1 MHISILTRRGWPPY
15 SQSVAAFCYPSAPY
29 FRAGF
34 ARAARREAPTK
45 EMDMNRK
52 LYVGNLSSE
61 ATEEELRFNFSQAG
75 NVLSVALIK
84 DRMTGLNKGFGFV
97 EMETEEGARKAI
109 ESFNGGELHGKVI
122 VVSEAKPPKDRP
134 TGGGFGRDRQGGF
147 GRGPGRPGGGGRRY

>member
-1 MHISILTRRGWPPY
+1 
-15 SQSVAAFCYPSAPY
+15 
-29 FRAGF
+29 
-34 ARAARREAPTK
+34 
-45 EMDMNRK
+45 MNKK

-75 NVLSVALIK
+75 NVLSVSLIK

-109 ESFNGGELHGKVI
+109 EDFNGGELHGKVI

-134 TGGGFGRDRQGGF
+134 SGGFGRDSRPRTGGY
-147 GRGPGRPGGGGRRY
+147 GRGPGRPGGGGGRRY

>member
-1 MHISILTRRGWPPY
+1 MRRK
-15 SQSVAAFCYPSAPY
+15 AP
-29 FRAGF
+29 A
-34 ARAARREAPTK
+34 K
-45 EMDMNRK
+45 EIAMNKK

-75 NVLSVALIK
+75 NVLSVSLIK

-97 EMETEEGARKAI
+97 EMENEEGARKAI

-134 TGGGFGRDRQGGF
+134 AGGGFGRDRQGGF

>member
-1 MHISILTRRGWPPY
+1 MRRK
-15 SQSVAAFCYPSAPY
+15 AP
-29 FRAGF
+29 A
-34 ARAARREAPTK
+34 K
-45 EMDMNRK
+45 EIDMNKK

-75 NVLSVALIK
+75 NVLSVSLIK

-134 TGGGFGRDRQGGF
+134 AGGGFGRDRQGGF

>member
-1 MHISILTRRGWPPY
+1 MI
-15 SQSVAAFCYPSAPY
+15 
-29 FRAGF
+29 
-34 ARAARREAPTK
+34 K
-45 EMDMNRK
+45 EIALNK
-52 LYVGNLSSE
+52 QLYVGHLSSE

-75 NVLSVALIK
+75 TVLSVSLIK

-134 TGGGFGRDRQGGF
+134 AGGGF
-147 GRGPGRPGGGGRRY
+147 GRGPGRPGGRRY

>member
-1 MHISILTRRGWPPY
+1 
-15 SQSVAAFCYPSAPY
+15 
-29 FRAGF
+29 
-34 ARAARREAPTK
+34 
-45 EMDMNRK
+45 MNKK

-75 NVLSVALIK
+75 NVLSVSLIK

-134 TGGGFGRDRQGGF
+134 SGGGFGRDRQGGF

>member
-1 MHISILTRRGWPPY
+1 
-15 SQSVAAFCYPSAPY
+15 
-29 FRAGF
+29 
-34 ARAARREAPTK
+34 
-45 EMDMNRK
+45 MNKK

-97 EMETEEGARKAI
+97 EMETDEGARKAI

-122 VVSEAKPPKDRP
+122 VVSEAKPPKDRQE
-134 TGGGFGRDRQGGF
+134 GGGFGRDNRARQGGF